1 MAFRSRD
8 VEPAETPSGPL
19 SRQERR
25 SGTEKEIKYE
35 IATPR
40 DILDRVGNE
49 PRRLDRRMQ
58 SQILSPAAPHGVHR
72 GVIPDV
78 GPVAAMLTEFNRVE
92 MTGCS
97 HPIDKDEFVFGSV
110 KRSHPRIGFVPDAEI

>member
-72 GVIPDV
+72 SVIPNIS
-78 GPVAAMLTEFNRVE
+78 PVATMLTEFNHVE
-92 MTGCS
+92 VRDCP
-97 HPIDKDEFVFGSV
+97 HAIDKDELMLGPV
-110 KRSHPRIGFVPDAEI
+110 KRSHPRIGLVPDA